1 MVQLAHTHP
10 DFLRFWRAVRPSVPG
25 RLTLALLALAG
36 ALAGCARERV
46 YVTESSAIIQPTPDK
61 TVDAVIRGLGQVSVA
76 SAPLA
81 TVAVQPILATMAA
94 RQIRE
99 QPVAPPPAARQA
111 PPAVTPAA
119 PAGSGARAAPGPPAL
134 PTARPTTAVPTVTP
148 PRPTVAPLRPAA
160 PAIRPTASPAPR
172 L

>member
-10 DFLRFWRAVRPSVPG
+10 DLPRLWRTVRPSVPG

-46 YVTESSAIIQPTPDK
+46 YVTENSTITQPTPDK

-81 TVAVQPILATMAA
+81 TVAIQPVLATMAA

-99 QPVAPPPAARQA
+99 QPVAAPPVVRQA
-111 PPAVTPAA
+111 PPAVAPAA
-119 PAGSGARAAPGPPAL
+119 PASSGARAAPGPPAL
-134 PTARPTTAVPTVTP
+134 PTARPATAVPTVAP
-148 PRPTVAPLRPAA
+148 PRPTVAPPRPTAPAA
-160 PAIRPTASPAPR
+160 RPTASPAAR
-172 L
+172 R